1 MGIDDTGRHIVGSV
15 YHLWDCNNENKNQ
28 WFKLA
33 APKKE
38 VMNQTPKGWFNI
50 VGTTGLCVSAKN
62 NKERLVQQTCGDSD
76 DLLWSTERQG
86 DGIVI
91 KNKTGRVIDNADQNT
106 FNSNQILGNTRNNSP
121 AQIWAVESVGH
132 GDHVHFRNLQRKKC
146 IDDTGRHTVGSVY
159 HLWDCNNENKN
170 QWFKPAAPK
179 KEVMNQTP
187 KGWFNIVGTTG
198 LCVSAKNN
206 KERLVQQTCGD
217 SDDLLWSTKPQG
229 DGIVV
234 INKTGRVIDNA
245 EQNAYNGNQILGNT
259 RNNSPAQIWAVES
272 VGHGDHVHFRNLQR
286 NKCIDDTGRHAV
298 GSVYRLWYCNN
309 DNKNQWFKLAAPVHT
324 DVLPTP
330 ADVVLPTP
338 ADVVLP

>member
-1 MGIDDTGRHIVGSV
+1 MKKLRNSLTPKKHGANKANAAGGANGVSGV
-15 YHLWDCNNENKNQ
+15 NKNGKSSASDANAQ
-28 WFKLA
+28 KALIDLAKSLGIKLNTNQLKKLKVGKISDEEMKKLRNTLT
-33 APKKE
+33 PKKE

-62 NKERLVQQTCGDSD
+62 NKGRLVQQTCGDSD
-76 DLLWSTERQG
+76 DLLWSTEPQG

-106 FNSNQILGNTRNNSP
+106 
-121 AQIWAVESVGH
+121 
-132 GDHVHFRNLQRKKC
+132 
-146 IDDTGRHTVGSVY
+146 
-159 HLWDCNNENKN
+159 
-170 QWFKPAAPK
+170 
-179 KEVMNQTP
+179 
-187 KGWFNIVGTTG
+187 
-198 LCVSAKNN
+198 
-206 KERLVQQTCGD
+206 
-217 SDDLLWSTKPQG
+217 
-229 DGIVV
+229 
-234 INKTGRVIDNA
+234 
-245 EQNAYNGNQILGNT
+245 YNGNQILGNT

-338 ADVVLP
+338 ADVVLPTPAPVVLPALPVVGGVYANSPISFFTHTKGDIDIKDCEERPR